1 MATINLLD
9 IPWQRYGLIAELARA
24 QKKRGLTLGKT
35 ALQKEVYFLQTLY
48 GVDCGYEFTLYTY
61 GPFSSL
67 LLADLDSVSVLG
79 GVEIEYDSG
88 VRGYRILPGPENA
101 KVIKSA
107 EEFLSGIKDPIDS
120 VIEEFG
126 GLYAKDLELQATIV
140 FAERE
145 ARDSGKPLTT
155 PALADVVKGVKPH
168 FTEFQIGEAIEKLVD
183 KAHIAVASSA
193 AI

>member
-1 MATINLLD
+1 MTTMNLLE

-24 QKKRGLTLGKT
+24 QRKRGFSLGKT
-35 ALQKEVYFLQTLY
+35 ALQKEVYFLQTLH

-61 GPFSSL
+61 GPFSAL

-79 GVEIEYDSG
+79 GVEVQYNAG
-88 VRGYRILPGPENA
+88 AGGYLILPGPENA

-107 EEFLSGIKDPIDS
+107 NGFLSEVKDPIES

-126 GLYAKDLELQATIV
+126 GMYAKELELLATIV

-145 ARDSGKPLTT
+145 ARGSGKPLSAS
-155 PALADVVKGVKPH
+155 ALADVVKGVKPH
-168 FTEFQIGEAIEKLVD
+168 FSDIQIREAIENLVT
-183 KAHIAVASSA
+183 KAHVAVN
-193 AI
+193 

>member
-1 MATINLLD
+1 MATMNLLE

-24 QKKRGLTLGKT
+24 QKQRGFSLGKT

-79 GVEIEYDSG
+79 GVDVQYDSG
-88 VRGYRILPGPENA
+88 LGGYRIIPGPENA

-107 EEFLSGIKDPIDS
+107 NGFLSEIRDPIES
-120 VIEEFG
+120 VIAEFG
-126 GLYAKDLELQATIV
+126 PLYARDLELLATIV

-145 ARDSGKPLTT
+145 ARESGKPLSASVLT
-155 PALADVVKGVKPH
+155 DVVRGVKPH
-168 FTEFQIGEAIEKLVD
+168 FTDAQIREAIEKLVD
-183 KAHIAVASSA
+183 KGHIAVN
-193 AI
+193 